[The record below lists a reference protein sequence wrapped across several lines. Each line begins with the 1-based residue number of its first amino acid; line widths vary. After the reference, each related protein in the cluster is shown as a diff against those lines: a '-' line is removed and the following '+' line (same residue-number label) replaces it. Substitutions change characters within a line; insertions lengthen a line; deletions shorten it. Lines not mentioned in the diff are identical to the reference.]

1 MPDMASLVTSI
12 STLVVAVSAL
22 VVSVGVFYLTVRIG
36 RAVETLVGRDD
47 NNRPGASDRRSEG

>member
-1 MPDMASLVTSI
+1 MPDMATLVTSI

-36 RAVETLVGRDD
+36 RAVELMVNRDND
-47 NNRPGASDRRSEG
+47 NN